1 MLIVEGARPIRRLD
15 ARWWSSGR
23 LLILSESPSLHIT
36 KGLDDG
42 CSIQHRCLN
51 NIGLVLDR
59 ALREDRSLFLRYL
72 KD

>member
-1 MLIVEGARPIRRLD
+1 
-15 ARWWSSGR
+15 

-72 KD
+72 KE